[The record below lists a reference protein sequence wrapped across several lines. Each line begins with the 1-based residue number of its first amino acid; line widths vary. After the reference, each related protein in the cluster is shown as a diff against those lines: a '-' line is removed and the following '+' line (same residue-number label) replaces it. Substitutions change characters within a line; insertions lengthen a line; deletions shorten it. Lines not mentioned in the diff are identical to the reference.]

1 MHMEQ
6 AKIVSDKKD
15 INCNNIMKRYKK
27 KMINFDY
34 VIKKK
39 QKNIIIIILIIYTE
53 Y

>member
-27 KMINFDY
+27 N
-34 VIKKK
+34 
-39 QKNIIIIILIIYTE
+39 QLTLIML
-53 Y
+53 